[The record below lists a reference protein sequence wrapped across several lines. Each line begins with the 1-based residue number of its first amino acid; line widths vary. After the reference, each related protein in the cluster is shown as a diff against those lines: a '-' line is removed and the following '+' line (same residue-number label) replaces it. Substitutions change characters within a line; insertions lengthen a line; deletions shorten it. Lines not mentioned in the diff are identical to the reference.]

1 MMNFKNFIHCEIISM
16 NKNNSF
22 INLVIDEVSDCSA
35 DTYSKLPDFDT

>member
-1 MMNFKNFIHCEIISM
+1 MINFNDAIRNETISM

-35 DTYSKLPDFDT
+35 DTYFKLPGFDT